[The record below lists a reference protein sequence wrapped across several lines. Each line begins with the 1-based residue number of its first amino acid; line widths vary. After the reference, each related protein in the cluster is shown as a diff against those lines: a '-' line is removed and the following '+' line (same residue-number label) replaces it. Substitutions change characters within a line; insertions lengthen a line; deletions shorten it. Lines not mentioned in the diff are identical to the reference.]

1 MPLPLPDLD
10 TRRFDDLVSEMRAM
24 IPLLA
29 PEWTNH
35 NLSDP
40 GITLLEL
47 LAWVSG
53 ENLYRANRIPART
66 IANFISL
73 LLGESSIQS
82 ADFRQAMSGVTTQD
96 IERAARQVSAEIDE
110 VHVRYAEQENRV
122 SVLIVLRA
130 GAMQAADILL
140 AAGMRLQGLWVP
152 GPQLVAE
159 SLDGARQRAL
169 RFFNDPYRAIT
180 SADFEREAMLA
191 SAAVGRV
198 SIVSFPKAG
207 TITVAVVPAAGA
219 VPDATLLRTVKE
231 RLDDRKLVGT
241 RIVVRPPQYT
251 DITLKVSLVTRP
263 NTVKSEV
270 IDTVTAAIT
279 GFFNPLVGGRDR
291 GGWPFGRP
299 VSAYEL
305 YYLIESLAGVD
316 HVEGLE
322 INDNPQVR
330 EVPIEDLP
338 SLRSLTINPVN

>member
-10 TRRFDDLVSEMRAM
+10 TRRFDDLVGEMRAM

-29 PEWTNH
+29 PKWTNH

-47 LAWVSG
+47 LAWVS
-53 ENLYRANRIPART
+53 EANLYRANRIPART

-82 ADFRQAMSGVTTQD
+82 DDFRQAMSGVTTQD
-96 IERAARQVSAEIDE
+96 IERAAGQVSAEIDE
-110 VHVRYAEQENRV
+110 VHVRYAEHENRV

-140 AAGMRLQGLWVP
+140 AAGMRLQGLWVS

-180 SADFEREAMLA
+180 TADFEREAMLA

-198 SIVSFPKAG
+198 SIASFPEAG
-207 TITVAVVPAAGA
+207 TITVAVVPAASA
-219 VPDATLLRTVKE
+219 IPDAALLRTVKQ

-241 RIVVRPPQYT
+241 RIVVRPPRYT
-251 DITLKVSLVTRP
+251 DITLKVLLVTRP
-263 NTVKSEV
+263 NTLKSEV

-291 GGWPFGRP
+291 SGWPFGRP

-322 INDNPQVR
+322 INADPQAR

-338 SLRSLTINPVN
+338 SLLSLTITPVN